1 MIDGAGVIPTIGEL
15 KRKPSF
21 SRRQKR
27 VTSEET
33 QSSVNCTGDLVSR
46 LRDSDDCIYRRQ
58 LYEERMERARSNR
71 RMTQESF
78 DDILQ
83 AIDQSEPS
91 NIDDSNTESFSD
103 ELDKEQEEG
112 IFVRDQK
119 GWVDIDQ
126 YAPPKI
132 VFRFKW
138 KRSNKSNQP
147 AKSTNELTT
156 P

>member
-1 MIDGAGVIPTIGEL
+1 MIDNAGVVPTIGEL

-21 SRRQKR
+21 SRRPKK
-27 VTSEET
+27 
-33 QSSVNCTGDLVSR
+33 SVNSTGDLVSR
-46 LRDSDDCIYRRQ
+46 LRDSDECIYRRQ

-78 DDILQ
+78 DDILP
-83 AIDQSEPS
+83 AIDQSESS
-91 NIDDSNTESFSD
+91 NIDDSNTDNCSN

-119 GWVDIDQ
+119 GWVDIDE
-126 YAPPKI
+126 YAPRKI

-147 AKSTNELTT
+147 ANSTNELTN